1 MNTASSPP
9 KYAPQEQDLIYALDI
24 GTRSIIGILGKVKGD
39 RIEVEAIEKQLHS
52 KRTMLDGQIEDI
64 GQVSAT
70 VAEVTR
76 RLEDVYGVKLTH
88 ACVAAAGR
96 ALQTEEGHSVLEL
109 SAPEMITEERIG
121 QLEAAAVAE
130 AEQALQTNH
139 EEGNQRL
146 FLVGYTD
153 TQLLLDHYPMTTL
166 LGHTGKV
173 LEAHVVATFLP
184 SEVIDSLYAVMRKAG
199 LEVASLTLEPIA
211 ALNAAIPSDL
221 RLLNLALVDIG
232 AGTSDIAICRDGG
245 VVGYTMTTVAGDEIT
260 EALMRQYLL
269 DFRTAEEVKA
279 QLSADDAP
287 IRFTDI
293 LGLEQRIP
301 AQEILTAVEGAI
313 QNLAENIAE
322 HVLAL
327 NGTAPSALFLAGGGS
342 KLISLREKVATAL
355 NMDEKR
361 VAVAGGH
368 FKRSICS
375 SEFSIEDPEYTTP
388 LGIAVSAGLGL
399 ISDSYRVMLN
409 DAPAKLFRS
418 GRLTAMEV
426 LMMNGYSYSDLLGR
440 NGKSLVLQ
448 VDGVR
453 TVLHGEPSIPAHLH
467 VNGMEAQPSTIINAG
482 DQIDF
487 MPAQPGVDRCIT
499 VGQLK
504 EHLGIKDIT
513 VNDEWLDDDSLI
525 PSGASVCTTAAQPTD
540 VSAPAAPQPPAQDP
554 DLVSPIQSTQTK
566 QTAQP
571 TAPFVPPIQAVQP
584 TQPESIREASTAT
597 QTPQAAQ
604 VVAPAPVVQTP
615 QATQPVSS
623 AFTSEIPSPHTF
635 TSFVK
640 QSAQTS
646 GSATHST
653 IDPEVKVE
661 TSAPQ
666 PVACSIFLNGKP
678 LDLPPKQG
686 KSPYY
691 LMDLLERSG
700 SDFKKVERT
709 VILKVNGE
717 NGAFQQIIH
726 NGDRV
731 EIRYQE

>member
-1 MNTASSPP
+1 
-9 KYAPQEQDLIYALDI
+9 
-24 GTRSIIGILGKVKGD
+24 
-39 RIEVEAIEKQLHS
+39 
-52 KRTMLDGQIEDI
+52 
-64 GQVSAT
+64 
-70 VAEVTR
+70 
-76 RLEDVYGVKLTH
+76 
-88 ACVAAAGR
+88 
-96 ALQTEEGHSVLEL
+96 
-109 SAPEMITEERIG
+109 
-121 QLEAAAVAE
+121 
-130 AEQALQTNH
+130 
-139 EEGNQRL
+139 
-146 FLVGYTD
+146 
-153 TQLLLDHYPMTTL
+153 
-166 LGHTGKV
+166 
-173 LEAHVVATFLP
+173 
-184 SEVIDSLYAVMRKAG
+184 
-199 LEVASLTLEPIA
+199 
-211 ALNAAIPSDL
+211 
-221 RLLNLALVDIG
+221 
-232 AGTSDIAICRDGG
+232 
-245 VVGYTMTTVAGDEIT
+245 
-260 EALMRQYLL
+260 MRQYLL

-279 QLSADDAP
+279 QLSTDDAP
-287 IRFTDI
+287 IRFMDI
-293 LGLEQRIP
+293 LGLEQRVP
-301 AQEILTAVEGAI
+301 AQEILAAVDDSI

-467 VNGMEAQPSTIINAG
+467 INGMEAQPSTIINAG

-504 EHLGIKDIT
+504 TQLGIKDIT
-513 VNDEWLDDDSLI
+513 VNDEWLDDDAFI
-525 PSGASVCTTAAQPTD
+525 PSGASVCTTVVQPTD
-540 VSAPAAPQPPAQDP
+540 VSAPAAPPSPAQDP
-554 DLVSPIQSTQTK
+554 EPISPIQSTPTK

-571 TAPFVPPIQAVQP
+571 TAPFVSPIQAVQP
-584 TQPESIREASTAT
+584 TQPESIGENSAAT
-597 QTPQAAQ
+597 QTTQAAT
-604 VVAPAPVVQTP
+604 PAPVVQTP
-615 QATQPVSS
+615 PATQPVSS
-623 AFTSEIPSPHTF
+623 VSTSETPAPHTF
-635 TSFVK
+635 TTFAKKST
-640 QSAQTS
+640 QTPGTTS
-646 GSATHST
+646 NST
-653 IDPEVKVE
+653 ISPETEVE
-661 TSAPQ
+661 TPAPQ

-678 LDLPPKQG
+678 LNLPPKQG

-691 LMDLLERSG
+691 LMDLLEHSG
-700 SDFKKVERT
+700 IDFKKVERP